1 MITSEEHERMVEL
14 VLGNRYIALATVTR
28 FLRPEVFI
36 DADGPSTPSVR
47 RAAKRD
53 FMAEV
58 KGALD
63 DQCSEPNARVGKLS
77 QEDAQNYLLHGNVY
91 YSTEWMAHQMETDV
105 SLTVAGQVGLS
116 IYEELQDIFEQ
127 LCKITG
133 LPKSALADP
142 SVAVLARMG
151 VRNHQDI
158 VVAGDYSSFLD
169 IAWRKRD
176 EK

>member
-1 MITSEEHERMVEL
+1 MITHEERERTVEL
-14 VLGNRYIALATVTR
+14 IQANRCLALVTVSR
-28 FLRPEVFI
+28 FLRPEIFV
-36 DADGPSTPSVR
+36 DVVQPKVTQVTG
-47 RAAKRD
+47 D

-58 KGALD
+58 KGVLD
-63 DQCSEPNARVGKLS
+63 KLCSIPNARVGKLS
-77 QEDAQNYLLHGNVY
+77 QEDARNYFLHGNVY

-133 LPKSALADP
+133 QPKSALTYP

-158 VVAGDYSSFLD
+158 VVAGDYRSFLD